1 VDLCRALRDG
11 EGSDRVSRHRRLQKT
26 LRSPQRL
33 TRQSRNRFGR
43 AIGRRLREYFLEDF
57 ACDEKRGKR

>member
-1 VDLCRALRDG
+1 M
-11 EGSDRVSRHRRLQKT
+11 SRHRRLQKT

-43 AIGRRLREYFLEDF
+43 RIGRELRGYFAEDV
-57 ACDEKRGKR
+57 ARDEKRGKK

>member
-1 VDLCRALRDG
+1 MDLCRALRDG
-11 EGSDRVSRHRRLQKT
+11 EGSDRVSRHRRLQRT

-43 AIGRRLREYFLEDF
+43 RISRTLREYFAEDV
-57 ACDEKRGKR
+57 ARDAKRGKR